1 MIHMTSLVHDKKIAC
16 GIRRKKQPK
25 NPQLRVLTSPVHMLH
40 LPCNTMMDIVLQ
52 IDTPFLIHHFECS
65 MSLRLYTCLYLGVN
79 LNVKQMYVREIQQLC
94 DVCNIHSTHM
104 VFQISLLENNIN
116 NERPSKVPVNRIKLM
131 SRICHARRTQPNSTL
146 VDICPICFD
155 EKKVISLK
163 CTHRMCVTCI
173 HKWFDTKGETCP
185 ICRCQSCI

>member
-1 MIHMTSLVHDKKIAC
+1 MTEHMMSLIHDKKTAC

-25 NPQLRVLTSPVHMLH
+25 NPQLRVLKSPAHLRH
-40 LPCNTMMDIVLQ
+40 LPGTTMMDIVLM
-52 IDTPFLIHHFECS
+52 IDTPLLIHHFRS
-65 MSLRLYTCLYLGVN
+65 FMSLHLYTSLYLGCDSN
-79 LNVKQMYVREIQQLC
+79 ATNMYVREIQQLC

-104 VFQISLLENNIN
+104 VFQISLLENNN

-146 VDICPICFD
+146 VDTCPICLD
-155 EKKVISLK
+155 EKKVIPLK
-163 CTHRMCVTCI
+163 CTHRMCVSCV